1 MAASG
6 RWGSPAKVTWGGNK
20 EEWPCSDLGLLGK
33 WVYLT
38 GVRRNLRRFS
48 WSLLGSNL
56 SSSRTLK
63 IFPGR
68 SAQGHCTNKKHV
80 GLSVH
85 TCELFLLHSL
95 ALWLT
100 WGLQLCCKALF
111 PSQVP
116 SKSRGNLGPPP
127 AREGVL
133 GPALQRDTRSTQSR
147 WAPEPAPRS
156 GSPWWQL
163 FVPLAGWF
171 WGESQ
176 GNTSNSSAGCQC
188 CASCCLL
195 RFGGTGTL
203 CRHAGCRNCDQTML
217 LCTGTSHQSV
227 SKAHLQNTA
236 CPEHLSGEQDRQF
249 NR

>member
-20 EEWPCSDLGLLGK
+20 EERPCSDLGLLGK

-56 SSSRTLK
+56 SGSRALK
-63 IFPGR
+63 ILPGR
-68 SAQGHCTNKKHV
+68 SAQGHCTNKKHA
-80 GLSVH
+80 GLSIC

-116 SKSRGNLGPPP
+116 SKGKGNLGSPP
-127 AREGVL
+127 AGEGVL
-133 GPALQRDTRSTQSR
+133 GPALQPDTRSSQSQR
-147 WAPEPAPRS
+147 VPEPAPRS
-156 GSPWWQL
+156 ISPWWQL

-171 WGESQ
+171 WEESQ
-176 GNTSNSSAGCQC
+176 GNMSNSSAGCRR
-188 CASCCLL
+188 CASCC
-195 RFGGTGTL
+195 FGGTRTL

-217 LCTGTSHQSV
+217 LCTSTSHQSV
-227 SKAHLQNTA
+227 SKAHLQKTA
-236 CPEHLSGEQDRQF
+236 CSEHLSGERGRQF